1 MRARKVAALYDVHGN
16 LPALEAVLAE
26 VEREQPDVIVFG
38 GDLAAGWYP
47 VEVLER
53 VRGLPN
59 ARFVAGNCE
68 REMIAVFDGDHDPK
82 YHMTKAA
89 AGKLSRAQR
98 DFLAAF
104 EPTVE
109 LEIDG
114 LGPVLF
120 CHATPG
126 SDEDIITPSTPETEV
141 EDELRSAP
149 PVVVYGHIHV
159 QGDRRLPSHRL
170 VNAGSV
176 GMPYGQTAACWALLG
191 PGVELRRTS
200 YDLERAVP
208 FLAAAPGWT
217 EGREWA
223 EARRTPPSAEQAL
236 EQFEKQ
242 RQKHGKGRA

>member
-1 MRARKVAALYDVHGN
+1 VKARKVAALYDVHGN

-26 VEREQPDVIVFG
+26 VEREQPDVVVFG

-68 REMIAVFDGDHDPK
+68 REMVSVFDGDRDSS
-82 YHMTKAA
+82 YQMTKAA
-89 AGKLSRAQR
+89 AGKLSRADR

-109 LEIDG
+109 IEIEG

-120 CHATPG
+120 CHATPR
-126 SDEDIITPSTPETEV
+126 SDEDILTSLTPDPVVESELEGAPE
-141 EDELRSAP
+141 
-149 PVVVYGHIHV
+149 VVVYGHIHV

-170 VNAGSV
+170 VNSGSV

-191 PGVELRRTS
+191 PDVELRRTP
-200 YDLERAVP
+200 YDLDRAVP

-217 EGREWA
+217 EAREWA
-223 EARRTPPSAEQAL
+223 EARRTPPSAEEAL

-242 RQKHGKGRA
+242 RARA